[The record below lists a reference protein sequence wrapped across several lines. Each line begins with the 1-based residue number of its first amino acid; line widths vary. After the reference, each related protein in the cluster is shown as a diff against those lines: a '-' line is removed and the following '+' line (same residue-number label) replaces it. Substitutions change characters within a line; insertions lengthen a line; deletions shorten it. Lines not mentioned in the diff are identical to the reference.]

1 MATEFLK
8 ISNFRIQEC
17 YITVSE
23 FDSIRIRFR
32 QILNLSA
39 FDSIRILRELLKL
52 TFLENVDFMLILVSH
67 LFWKKE
73 YRRDNSYS
81 RTPIGVGGGHDNN
94 IFCYSQ

>member
-1 MATEFLK
+1 M
-8 ISNFRIQEC
+8 NPH
-17 YITVSE
+17 
-23 FDSIRIRFR
+23 
-32 QILNLSA
+32 A
-39 FDSIRILRELLKL
+39 FDSIRILGELLKL
-52 TFLENVDFMLILVSH
+52 MVLANVTFTLILVSR